1 MTKPSGPWKTPTV
14 TEPITRS
21 YEDVAMNTDR
31 AFFAHHPDAA
41 RYLRRRI
48 PGEFAPFAED
58 YAPLHEFPWVLVTA
72 IAPGVRARAP
82 LSDDEV
88 PGMS

>member
-1 MTKPSGPWKTPTV
+1 MNYS
-14 TEPITRS
+14 PITKTV
-21 YEDVAMNTDR
+21 EDVAMTTDR
-31 AFFAHHPDAA
+31 AFFARCPDAA

-48 PGEFAPFAED
+48 PNEFAPFAED
-58 YAPLHEFPWVLVTA
+58 YAPLHEYPWVMVTA